1 MAKVSESEFLNQLKI
16 LNIDLSEEQ
25 VSQMREFADILL
37 DYNTRV
43 NLTAIRNLDDVYL
56 KHFYDSLTLVKTYRF
71 TNETVLDVGT
81 GPGFPGIVLKLA
93 FPNIKITLLDSNGKK
108 VRFLNYVVEKM
119 NLRDVTVVCDR
130 AEEFF
135 KTGNKFDVVV
145 SRAVADLN
153 VLTELCIPFCCVGGR
168 FVAMKGKS
176 DEELHSVKSVISF
189 LGADIDQV
197 IKFELPKNA
206 GERCLINIKKKQ
218 ETKVGYPRSYDKILK
233 CPLAKMLKIK

>member
-1 MAKVSESEFLNQLKI
+1 MSESEFLNQLKI

-135 KTGNKFDVVV
+135 ETGNKFDVVV

-153 VLTELCIPFCCVGGR
+153 VLTELCIPFCCVGGS
-168 FVAMKGKS
+168 FIAMEGKS

-189 LGADIDQV
+189 LGADIEQV
-197 IKFELPKNA
+197 IKFELPKKA

>member
-1 MAKVSESEFLNQLKI
+1 MSESEFLNQLKI
-16 LNIDLSEEQ
+16 LNVDLSEEQ
-25 VSQMREFADILL
+25 VAMLRGFANILL

-43 NLTAIRNLDDVYL
+43 NLTAIRNLEDVYL
-56 KHFYDSLTLVKTYRF
+56 KHFYDSLTLVKAYKF

-81 GPGFPGIVLKLA
+81 GPGFPGMVLKIA

-108 VRFLNYVVEKM
+108 VKFLNYVVEKM

-135 KTGNKFDVVV
+135 KQESRFDVVV

-153 VLTELCIPFCCVGGR
+153 ILTELCIPFCRVGGR
-168 FVAMKGKS
+168 FVAMKGKC
-176 DEELHSVKSVISF
+176 DEELDSVKSVITF
-189 LGADIDQV
+189 LGADIDNI
-197 IKFELPKNA
+197 IKFELPKDA
-206 GERCLINIKKKQ
+206 GERCLINIKKIQ
-218 ETKVGYPRSYDKILK
+218 VTKDGYPRSYDKILK